1 MSAVDEP
8 MFNYAK
14 AHDYLS
20 RLGAPPTAWPE
31 GMEPPEGVPVQP
43 TVGPQVAA
51 LLEVLILSGKPAR
64 ILEIGTSFGYAACIM
79 GAAAATYGGTVTT
92 LEIRADLAEAA
103 RRSVE
108 RLGLGA
114 TVHVIEGDASRIVET
129 LPGGFGLILQDG
141 HKELYEPL
149 LDPLLERLSDGGLL
163 VTDDALFP
171 VMEIP
176 ERVRAWAD
184 AIESYNRRLR
194 DHPRLRTIWLP
205 IGDGVAVS
213 VKLS

>member
-1 MSAVDEP
+1 MVDEP
-8 MFNYAK
+8 SFDCVK

-20 RLGAPPTAWPE
+20 RFCAPSIALPE
-31 GMEPPEGVPVQP
+31 GMNLPEGAQVQP

-64 ILEIGTSFGYAACIM
+64 ILEIGASFGYAACVM
-79 GAAAATYGGTVTT
+79 GAAAATYGGEVTT
-92 LEIRADLAEAA
+92 LEIRGGLAEAA
-103 RRSVE
+103 RRNVE
-108 RLGLGA
+108 RLGLGK

-129 LPGGFGLILQDG
+129 LPDSFGMILQDG

-149 LDPLLERLSDGGLL
+149 LEPLVARLSDGGLL
-163 VTDDALFP
+163 VSDDALFP

-176 ERVRAWAD
+176 ERVRAWAN
-184 AIESYNRRLR
+184 AIESYNRRLC